1 MICFSSSFSFVLIIF
16 LSLNFLLCKMVC
28 FDFKVHFIRNFIRIV
43 GGIVGIRASTI
54 LIHQALNIFEHL
66 RIFG

>member
-1 MICFSSSFSFVLIIF
+1 
-16 LSLNFLLCKMVC
+16 MVC